1 MLQRPKLDRGV
12 ARTIERTRSRNPIGE
27 QPHERLRY
35 VSTHGLRHPR
45 DSQQANGFNRER
57 YFPPRANLPSV
68 SLTGFVPPTCDFR
81 PHVPDR
87 TDSYAGAV
95 SEIRYVSRMRRCGTS
110 RASGGR
116 RPRRAI
122 EKSISFIDGGSMSM
136 TPVLPQGCCIVSG
149 TVTSRPSRIQAY
161 KLELEKQPRGND

>member
-1 MLQRPKLDRGV
+1 MNACDTYPPMDCAIRATHSK
-12 ARTIERTRSRNPIGE
+12 RTALIESAISRL
-27 QPHERLRY
+27 ERI
-35 VSTHGLRHPR
+35 S
-45 DSQQANGFNRER
+45 
-57 YFPPRANLPSV
+57 PPV

-116 RPRRAI
+116 KPRRAI